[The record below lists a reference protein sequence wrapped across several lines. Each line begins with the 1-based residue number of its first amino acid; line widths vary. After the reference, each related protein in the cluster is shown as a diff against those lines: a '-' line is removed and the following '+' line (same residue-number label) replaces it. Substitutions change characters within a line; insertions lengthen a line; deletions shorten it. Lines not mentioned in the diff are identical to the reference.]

1 MPANRVVMETL
12 PWLSIF
18 WSTFELMRNGQKA
31 GGHVSV
37 AWILSVLGTFIFVVL
52 GIGYDTYKA
61 YDKLDWRH
69 CLKINDYN
77 GTPLQ
82 KKGKLFILVCYPPV
96 TLVTLYIF
104 AALHNTNFAEV
115 FSFAAFPV
123 AVIYFSMFKIL
134 PHNPNMLTLEQFE
147 KFCEKHN
154 YTVPEETSF
163 VAKMS
168 STSAVLATLHVKMV
182 ADIYGSK
189 PSSSEMEM
197 AGKTS

>member
-1 MPANRVVMETL
+1 M
-12 PWLSIF
+12 
-18 WSTFELMRNGQKA
+18 
-31 GGHVSV
+31 
-37 AWILSVLGTFIFVVL
+37 VLGLSFLFIVL

-82 KKGKLFILVCYPPV
+82 KKGKLFILVCYPISC
-96 TLVTLYIF
+96 LVLTYTF
-104 AALHNTNFAEV
+104 AALDNTNFAEV
-115 FSFAAFPV
+115 LSFTALPM
-123 AVIYFSMFKIL
+123 AVIYFSIFKTL

-168 STSAVLATLHVKMV
+168 STSVVLGNLHAKTV

-189 PSSSEMEM
+189 SSSSEIEM
-197 AGKTS
+197 AEKTS